1 MLRRPATVLSLTPE
15 DIADYEDRAA
25 ERLRVAELEAR
36 QQVAEARARTRHDTS
51 STAAALR
58 RAALAATP
66 TAGPS
71 TARYN
76 NTNNGGGIDFHGT
89 RVLTSPAEHQFS
101 DEEQS
106 DDSEAETSYYAR
118 AQSQAARVSFGRGQ
132 VFGAAHPPHQHDD
145 EEDEEEEELDAE
157 LEDMSEGPNRPT
169 PTTTSP
175 HPRNTHPHPGP
186 QHHARSDL
194 LATTAADEGY
204 YTGTGWGW
212 SRFGGDAGAGGRGR
226 GGDGA

>member
-71 TARYN
+71 TGRYN
-76 NTNNGGGIDFHGT
+76 STNNGGGIDFHGT

-132 VFGAAHPPHQHDD
+132 VFGAAHLSHPHDD
-145 EEDEEEEELDAE
+145 EEDEEEELDAE

-169 PTTTSP
+169 TTTSP
-175 HPRNTHPHPGP
+175 HPRNPHPHPRP
-186 QHHARSDL
+186 QLHPRRNILPTTATAT
-194 LATTAADEGY
+194 ATTDAGY
-204 YTGTGWGW
+204 AGAGCGG
-212 SRFGGDAGAGGRGR
+212 FGGDAGAGRGWSNNR
-226 GGDGA
+226 A